1 MVIFVVLEQIL
12 FNFYVLGW
20 RTTDSYPPSGEDIEV
35 AELQEI
41 CWLHI
46 QGKIQTIDLSP
57 GTEYEVVFVV
67 KITGEG
73 NIQNYSMTLQIILPS
88 SKSLTRNESLN
99 KKPIK
104 EWCEIL
110 AGEFLMSPE
119 NVGEIT
125 FKLGEYS
132 SDWKTGFVLKCAIIR
147 PKNY

>member
-1 MVIFVVLEQIL
+1 MGFL
-12 FNFYVLGW
+12 
-20 RTTDSYPPSGEDIEV
+20 SASGEDIEV
-35 AELQEI
+35 AELKAV

-67 KITGEG
+67 KIARYMR
-73 NIQNYSMTLQIILPS
+73 NYSMTLEIILPS
-88 SKSLTRNESLN
+88 SKSLPRNESLN
-99 KKPIK
+99 GKPIEK
-104 EWCEIL
+104 WFEIQ

-132 SDWKTGFVLKCAIIR
+132 SDWKAGLVVKCAIIR

>member
-1 MVIFVVLEQIL
+1 M
-12 FNFYVLGW
+12 
-20 RTTDSYPPSGEDIEV
+20 
-35 AELQEI
+35 
-41 CWLHI
+41 

-73 NIQNYSMTLQIILPS
+73 NIRRFSMTLEIILPS
-88 SKSLTRNESLN
+88 KKSLTRNESLN
-99 KKPIK
+99 EKPIEK
-104 EWCEIL
+104 WFWIQ

-132 SDWKTGFVLKCAIIR
+132 SYWKRGLVVKCAIIR